1 MKRFND
7 TYHNEAIVA
16 KAGIVDKSWA
26 DRLMFG
32 FTYSHMYKDIQT
44 GVRQK
49 TVFGEKHRFGHSLM
63 PSMEYS
69 KRNLIIKGLD
79 MVLTANYNRNATT
92 NVDTARY
99 EYNWLGEKHP
109 LNSPGE
115 QSRQYSRADNDN
127 WNGTL
132 TLNYRIARVH
142 MLTFNHVLSAFQRDN
157 TSLLAVEEQTDAIA
171 KQTRKNISGLSY
183 RLMPSEKWNF
193 SHSAN
198 TTASMWQDLWPRM
211 IPVVIMYAPAVR

>member
-1 MKRFND
+1 
-7 TYHNEAIVA
+7 
-16 KAGIVDKSWA
+16 
-26 DRLMFG
+26 
-32 FTYSHMYKDIQT
+32 
-44 GVRQK
+44 
-49 TVFGEKHRFGHSLM
+49 
-63 PSMEYS
+63 
-69 KRNLIIKGLD
+69 

-193 SHSAN
+193 SAFGKYYC
-198 TTASMWQDLWPRM
+198 Q
-211 IPVVIMYAPAVR
+211 

>member
-1 MKRFND
+1 
-7 TYHNEAIVA
+7 
-16 KAGIVDKSWA
+16 
-26 DRLMFG
+26 
-32 FTYSHMYKDIQT
+32 
-44 GVRQK
+44 
-49 TVFGEKHRFGHSLM
+49 
-63 PSMEYS
+63 
-69 KRNLIIKGLD
+69 

-171 KQTRKNISGLSY
+171 EQNRKKYLRFVIPPDAFRKVELLGIRQILPPVSGQEPMAEDDTGSNYVRTSRTVDSWGYGAAGTYFILPGLQAKLSY
-183 RLMPSEKWNF
+183 KKAYPSAHYRRDVW
-193 SHSAN
+193 
-198 TTASMWQDLWPRM
+198 
-211 IPVVIMYAPAVR
+211 